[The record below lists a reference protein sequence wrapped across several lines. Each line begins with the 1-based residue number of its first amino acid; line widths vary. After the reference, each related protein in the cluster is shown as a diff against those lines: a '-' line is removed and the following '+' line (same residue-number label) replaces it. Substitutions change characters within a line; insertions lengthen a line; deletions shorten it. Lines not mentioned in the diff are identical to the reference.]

1 MTRHRHRFLL
11 YCLAAIVPAVGMLA
25 ATAATASAQTTTVVT
40 ARPSAAAQAEALA
53 KAAIEKLAIGQHP
66 LNHHV
71 GVTSPAGKPKGL
83 TNVQSTNWSGYAD
96 TGSSFSK
103 VSASW
108 TEPSATCSSRSEQ
121 LAAFWVGIDG
131 YSSSSVEQ
139 DGTLIECYQ
148 RVAYQYTWW
157 EMYPTNAIQVVGQ
170 TLAAGDAIT
179 STVTRSGT
187 NYTLSV
193 TDSTHTANSF
203 TETETC
209 SSCANSSAEW
219 IAEAPSSSSSVYPLA
234 DFGSWTASNASVTE
248 GSTSGTISS
257 FTDDEITMIDSSGQT
272 KALPGSLNS
281 SGNSFPVTWERSS

>member
-1 MTRHRHRFLL
+1 MTRHPRRFLL
-11 YCLAAIVPAVGMLA
+11 YCLTALVPAIGMLA
-25 ATAATASAQTTTVVT
+25 ATVTTASAQTTTAAT
-40 ARPSAAAQAEALA
+40 ARPSAAEAQALA

-66 LNHHV
+66 LNH
-71 GVTSPAGKPKGL
+71 PAGVVSSPGKLKGL
-83 TNVQSTNWSGYAD
+83 TDVTSTNWAGYAD

-108 TEPSATCSSRSEQ
+108 TEPSATCSGSSEQ

-139 DGTLIECYQ
+139 DGTIIECDRGQ
-148 RVAYQYTWW
+148 LFQFTWW
-157 EMYPTNAIQVVGQ
+157 EMYPTNAIQVVGE

-187 NYTLSV
+187 SYTLTV

-203 TETETC
+203 TKTETC
-209 SSCANSSAEW
+209 SNCANTSAEW
-219 IAEAPSSSSSVYPLA
+219 IAEAPSSGSSIVPLA
-234 DFGSWTASNASVTE
+234 NFGSWTASNASVTE

-257 FTDDEITMIDSSGQT
+257 FTDDQLTMIDSSNRT
-272 KALPGSLNS
+272 KALPGALS
-281 SGNSFPVTWERSS
+281 SGGNSFSVTWERAS

>member
-1 MTRHRHRFLL
+1 
-11 YCLAAIVPAVGMLA
+11 MLV
-25 ATAATASAQTTTVVT
+25 ATVATASAQATTAVTV
-40 ARPSAAAQAEALA
+40 RPSASAEAQALA
-53 KAAIEKLAIGQHP
+53 KAAIEKLAVGQHP
-66 LNHHV
+66 LNP
-71 GVTSPAGKPKGL
+71 PAGVVSPPGKLKGL
-83 TNVQSTNWSGYAD
+83 TNVTSTNWSGYAD

-108 TEPSATCSSRSEQ
+108 TEPSATCSSSAEQ

-139 DGTLIECYQ
+139 DGTLIECYRSQ
-148 RVAYQYTWW
+148 LYQYTWW

-187 NYTLSV
+187 SYTLTV
-193 TDSTHTANSF
+193 TDSTHTADSF
-203 TETETC
+203 TRTETC
-209 SSCANSSAEW
+209 SNCANTSAEW
-219 IAEAPSSSSSVYPLA
+219 IAEAPSGSSGVYPLA

-248 GSTSGTISS
+248 GSTSGVISS
-257 FTDDEITMIDSSGQT
+257 FTDDEITMIDSSGNT

-281 SGNSFPVTWERSS
+281 SGNSFPVTWERAS

>member
-1 MTRHRHRFLL
+1 MTRHPRRFLL
-11 YCLAAIVPAVGMLA
+11 YCLTALVPAIGMLA
-25 ATAATASAQTTTVVT
+25 ATVTTASAQTTAAAT
-40 ARPSAAAQAEALA
+40 ARPSAAEAQALA

-66 LNHHV
+66 LNH
-71 GVTSPAGKPKGL
+71 PAGVASSPGKLKGL
-83 TNVQSTNWSGYAD
+83 TDVTSTNWAGYAD

-108 TEPSATCSSRSEQ
+108 TEPSATCSGSSEQ

-139 DGTLIECYQ
+139 DGTIIECDRGQ
-148 RVAYQYTWW
+148 LFQFTWW
-157 EMYPTNAIQVVGQ
+157 EMYPTNAIQVVGE

-187 NYTLSV
+187 SYTLTV

-203 TETETC
+203 TKTETC
-209 SSCANSSAEW
+209 SNCANTSAEW
-219 IAEAPSSSSSVYPLA
+219 IAEAPSSGSSIVPLA

-257 FTDDEITMIDSSGQT
+257 FTDNQLTMIDSSKRT
-272 KALPGSLNS
+272 KALPGSLS
-281 SGNSFPVTWERSS
+281 SGGNSFPVTWERAS